1 MKIYALLF
9 TFLSGILITIGFI
22 MAKISKKKKTFTQL
36 AISMAFGVIIMLSFF
51 EILKEA
57 IEILK
62 EETGSIYFIWILGFT
77 LIGVVFLKILDIFIP
92 DHEAKNESENLYH
105 IGVVSCIAVLLH
117 NILEGMTIYTTTT
130 TDFKM
135 GLLMVI
141 GVGLHNIPMGMVIY
155 STLSKTKKTRH
166 KKLIYLLLVT
176 FSTLLGGFLMSLAS
190 KYITDL
196 FIGLLLCITLG
207 MLFYIAVFELLHEI
221 LEFKNHKLT
230 IIGIIIGIGLFSISA
245 CLG

>member
-1 MKIYALLF
+1 MEIYALLF

-22 MAKISKKKKTFTQL
+22 MAKVSRKKKTFTQL

-57 IEILK
+57 LEILK
-62 EETGSIYFIWILGFT
+62 EEMGSIYFVWVMLFIM
-77 LIGVVFLKILDIFIP
+77 IGVIFLKILDIFIP
-92 DHEAKNESENLYH
+92 NHEASNESDNLYH
-105 IGVVSCIAVLLH
+105 IGVVSCIAILLH

-155 STLSKTKKTRH
+155 STLSKTKKTRN
-166 KKLIYLLLVT
+166 KKLVYLLLVT
-176 FSTLLGGFLMSLAS
+176 FSTLFGGLLMFLAS
-190 KYITDL
+190 SYITDL
-196 FIGLLLCITLG
+196 FIGILLCITLG
-207 MLFYIAVFELLHEI
+207 MLFYIALLELLPE
-221 LEFKNHKLT
+221 LMEFKNYRLT
-230 IIGIIIGIGLFSISA
+230 LIGIITGIILFSISY